1 MKISDY
7 FSLMPA
13 VFEIKQLMG
22 MISNEADREELA
34 MLDKDRLSTRSEI
47 KEKVDRIVARQPV
60 EIQDAYLGI
69 LRKKIAQ
76 DDEQYE
82 TEIQEL
88 KEQGAPQEVL
98 EVKKQMHIFESDWSL
113 SKQDAERMETELVA
127 ALSKSERDLLSF

>member
-88 KEQGAPQEVL
+88 KEQGSFVPCCSPFF
-98 EVKKQMHIFESDWSL
+98 HIFCCRIMRRQL
-113 SKQDAERMETELVA
+113 TVR
-127 ALSKSERDLLSF
+127 